1 MKTNPTLQQALDT
14 VESLSFDQQAMLIE
28 IIQHRLREQRRQE
41 LLSNVAQSEKDYSE
55 GNVHGETVDDLMAEL
70 AKVEEM

>member
-1 MKTNPTLQQALDT
+1 
-14 VESLSFDQQAMLIE
+14 MLIE